1 MAEGALEHLP
11 AIIKVLKLEQRD
23 QYIEM
28 FVEAQN
34 KVEKTNVA
42 NWRFRKQIALH
53 IVDFS
58 KLISPFKL
66 D

>member
-11 AIIKVLKLEQRD
+11 AIIKVLKLDQRD

-42 NWRFRKQIALH
+42 NWRFR
-53 IVDFS
+53 
-58 KLISPFKL
+58 
-66 D
+66 